1 MRRRGKR
8 ADHADN
14 THCCII
20 DETIGWTKSCSV
32 QINITE
38 LNDRELPGPK
48 VILAAEYYEKMGYL
62 VNV

>member
-14 THCCII
+14 THCCIL
-20 DETIGWTKSCSV
+20 DETIEWTKSCSV

-38 LNDRELPGPK
+38 LNDRELPGPN
-48 VILAAEYYEKMGYL
+48 VILAA
-62 VNV
+62 